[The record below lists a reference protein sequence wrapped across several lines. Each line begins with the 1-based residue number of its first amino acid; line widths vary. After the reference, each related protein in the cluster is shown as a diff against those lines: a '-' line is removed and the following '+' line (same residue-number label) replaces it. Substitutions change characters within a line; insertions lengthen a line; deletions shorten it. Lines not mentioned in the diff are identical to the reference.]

1 MGKFRVFI
9 VLLMLLVFLVGLA
22 IYLYPILY
30 GLYVDHQIQQTAG
43 DFLDRQNTR
52 PAEPTPSDP
61 IDPTAPDGTEPT
73 LSRSIYP
80 ELWIDMVSYNE
91 EIYLSGQEG
100 LSCEYSYEKPSFS
113 LTEYGLPDEIFG
125 AIRIPK
131 LSLEMPV
138 YLGATEKHMAAGAA
152 HLSQTSLPIG
162 GQNTNTVIAGHR
174 GYGGASYFR
183 YINELEP
190 GDAVELTNIWE
201 TMLFQV
207 SEIKIIKPNEVEQIH
222 IQGSRELLTLL
233 TCHPY
238 ASGGKQRLLVICER
252 VYEMEK

>member
-1 MGKFRVFI
+1 MGKFRLFI
-9 VLLMLLVFLVGLA
+9 ILLMLLVFLVGLA
-22 IYLYPILY
+22 VYLYPVLY
-30 GLYVDHQIQQTAG
+30 GMYVDHQIQQTAG
-43 DFLDRQNTR
+43 DFLDRQHTISTE
-52 PAEPTPSDP
+52 PAPSDP
-61 IDPTAPDGTEPT
+61 SEPTTPEGTEPT
-73 LSRSIYP
+73 PSRSIYP
-80 ELWIDMVSYNE
+80 DLWSDMVSYNE
-91 EIYLSGQEG
+91 EIFRSGQEG

-113 LTEYGLPDEIFG
+113 LTEYGLPDEVFG

-162 GQNTNTVIAGHR
+162 GMNTNTIIAGHR

-183 YINELEP
+183 YINELVA
-190 GDAVELTNIWE
+190 GDRIYLTNIWE
-201 TMLFQV
+201 TLTYEV
-207 SEIKIIKPNEVEQIH
+207 VEIKIIMPNEVKAIH
-222 IQGSRELLTLL
+222 IQEGRELLTLL

-252 VYEMEK
+252 IYETEE

>member
-1 MGKFRVFI
+1 MGKLRKVI
-9 VLLMLLVFLVGLA
+9 IAVMILIFLVGLA
-22 IYLYPILY
+22 VLLYPKIY
-30 GLYVDHQIQQTAG
+30 GAFVDLEIQQTAG
-43 DFLDRQNTR
+43 DFLDRQHTR
-52 PAEPTPSDP
+52 PTRPDTSDSSDNTDPESSDPTPS
-61 IDPTAPDGTEPT
+61 
-73 LSRSIYP
+73 RRVYP
-80 ELWIDMVSYNE
+80 LLWADMVAYNE
-91 EIYLSGQEG
+91 EIYRNGQEG
-100 LSCEYSYEKPSFS
+100 LSCEYSYEKPSFD

-125 AIRIPK
+125 VIRIPE

-138 YLGATEKHMAAGAA
+138 YLGATNKHMAAGAA

-190 GDAVELTNIWE
+190 GDKVYLTNIWE
-201 TMLFQV
+201 TMTYEV
-207 SEIKIIKPNEVEQIH
+207 VETKIIMPNEVEQIH
-222 IQGSRELLTLL
+222 IQEGRELLTLL

-252 VYEMEK
+252 VYETEE

>member
-1 MGKFRVFI
+1 MGKFRLFI
-9 VLLMLLVFLVGLA
+9 VLLMLLVFFVGLA
-22 IYLYPILY
+22 VYLYPVLY
-30 GLYVDHQIQQTAG
+30 GMYVDHQIQQTAG
-43 DFLDRQNTR
+43 EFLDRQNTR
-52 PAEPTPSDP
+52 PTDTPPSDPTDFTTPEGTEPTPSQ
-61 IDPTAPDGTEPT
+61 
-73 LSRSIYP
+73 SIYQ
-80 ELWIDMVSYNE
+80 ELWIEMVAYND
-91 EIYLSGQEG
+91 EIYRSGQEG

-113 LTEYGLPDEIFG
+113 LIEYGLPDEVFG

-174 GYGGASYFR
+174 GYSGASYFR

-190 GDAVELTNIWE
+190 GDIVEITNIWE
-201 TMLFQV
+201 NMVFVV

-222 IQGSRELLTLL
+222 IQEGRELLTLL

-252 VYEMEK
+252 VYETEK